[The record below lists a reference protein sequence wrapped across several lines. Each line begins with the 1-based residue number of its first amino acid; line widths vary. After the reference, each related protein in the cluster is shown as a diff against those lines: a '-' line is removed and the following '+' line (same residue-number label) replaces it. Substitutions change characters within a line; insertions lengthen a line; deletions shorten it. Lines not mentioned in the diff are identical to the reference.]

1 VQAVFTAAPG
11 TWESL
16 TKDEENGIKGVV
28 WDDAHSLV
36 LQYTDALTLD
46 INVPSELFEKMRD
59 HFGERE
65 VVEITA
71 TISAYNCVSRF
82 LVALD
87 VGERLGEQGKNL
99 AIEHGGGVEPG
110 SIPAP
115 RTFMR

>member
-1 VQAVFTAAPG
+1 VFTAAPG
-11 TWESL
+11 SWESL
-16 TKDEENGIKGVV
+16 TKDEENGINGVV

-46 INVPSELFEKMRD
+46 VNVPSPLFEQMRD

-87 VGERLGEQGKNL
+87 VGERLGDGGMNL
-99 AIEHGGGVEPG
+99 AIEHGGGVKLG
-110 SIPAP
+110 SVPAP
-115 RTFMR
+115 RKFVR